1 VKGGKIMDSI
11 VAKNAKRIIWEKG
24 YKQKAIAERAGYSVN
39 VFNAMLNNR
48 RSIIDKDVVRIAQA
62 LNVTPNE
69 LFLLH

>member
-1 VKGGKIMDSI
+1 MDSI

-48 RSIIDKDVVRIAQA
+48 RSIIDKFDRK
-62 LNVTPNE
+62 
-69 LFLLH
+69 LLTREVSCCNI

>member
-1 VKGGKIMDSI
+1 MDSI

-48 RSIIDKDVVRIAQA
+48 RSIIDFDKK
-62 LNVTPNE
+62 
-69 LFLLH
+69 LLTHEVSCCNI